1 MKLEGHSCL
10 KRKILKVKSK
20 NKKQKTKKYEIK
32 HKKQKMRYSTMLIP
46 TTKETPAEAEV
57 VSHQLLLRGGFIRK
71 LTSGLYTYL
80 PLGLAA
86 MQKVAEIVRQ
96 EMNRAGA
103 QELLMPMV
111 QPADLWEESGRWQ
124 KYGPELLRFTDR
136 HNREYCLGPTH
147 EEVITDI
154 ARRELHSYRQLPM
167 NLYQVQT
174 KFRDEIRPRF
184 GLMRGREFVMKDA
197 YSFDATDE
205 DAGKSYQIM
214 HDAYTRI
221 FKRCGLDFRPVEA
234 DSGTIGGSFSHEFMV
249 LAKTGEDTLVICKSC
264 EYAANVEKAKVVLPA
279 PEMQDVALQECVKVA
294 TPGMKKVERVA
305 EFLGVAP
312 ADVIKTMIYLADD
325 EPVAVLV
332 RGDRE
337 VQSVKLKNLLGA
349 TDVELAPDDE
359 VWKRT
364 KLPVGYIGPVDIP
377 ITLVADQEV
386 MQMVN
391 GVAGACEKG
400 HHLTGVN
407 PGRDFTPAMTGD
419 LRQITTRDNC
429 PVCGGTLQLTEGIEV
444 GHIFKLGTNYS
455 EALEATFQ
463 DRDGNQQPLVMGCY
477 GIGVSRVVAAAIE
490 QNHDNNGII
499 FPLPLAPF
507 QVIVLNLGVNNEKTT
522 EAAEKLYQDLQA
534 AGIEVLFDDRDERPG
549 SKFKDADLL
558 GIPYR
563 VTVGK
568 TWEKEGL
575 VELRLRHNGAT
586 TTIPYDDA
594 AAEIATTV
602 KSALQAI
609 EETL

>member
-1 MKLEGHSCL
+1 
-10 KRKILKVKSK
+10 
-20 NKKQKTKKYEIK
+20 
-32 HKKQKMRYSTMLIP
+32 MRYSKMLIP

-57 VSHQLLLRGGFIRK
+57 VSHQLLLRAGCIRK

-136 HNREYCLGPTH
+136 HERAYCLGPTH

-154 ARRELHSYRQLPM
+154 ARRELHSYKQLPM

-184 GLMRGREFVMKDA
+184 GLMRGREFVMKDG

-205 DAGKSYQIM
+205 GASSSYQIM
-214 HDAYTRI
+214 HEAYTRI
-221 FKRCGLDFRPVEA
+221 FKRCGLEFRPVEA
-234 DSGTIGGSFSHEFMV
+234 DSGSIGGSFSHEFMV
-249 LAKTGEDTLVICKSC
+249 LAETGEDTLVICTSC
-264 EYAANVEKAKVVLPA
+264 DYAANVEKAKVVLSEA
-279 PEMQDVALQECVKVA
+279 ESSTQDLQPCTKVE
-294 TPGMKKVERVA
+294 TPGMKKVDRVA
-305 EFLGVAP
+305 EFLGVKAQ
-312 ADVIKTMIYLADD
+312 DVIKTMIYLADD

-337 VQSVKLKNLLGA
+337 VQSVKLKNMLDVA
-349 TDVELAPDDE
+349 DVELAEDDE

-377 ITLVADQEV
+377 IKLVADQEV

-391 GVAGACEKG
+391 AVAGACEKG

-407 PGRDFTPAMTGD
+407 PGRDFTPLVTGD
-419 LRQITTRDNC
+419 LRQITPEDSC
-429 PVCGGTLQLTEGIEV
+429 PACGGSLELTEGIEV
-444 GHIFKLGTNYS
+444 GHIFKLGTKYS
-455 EALEATFQ
+455 EALNATFQ
-463 DRDGNQQPLVMGCY
+463 DKDGNQQPLVMGCY

-490 QNHDNNGII
+490 QNNDKNGIV

-507 QVIVLNLGVNNEKTT
+507 QVLVLNLGVKNEQTT
-522 EAAEKLYQDLQA
+522 EAAEKLYKDLQA
-534 AGIEVLFDDRDERPG
+534 AGIEVLYDDRDERPG

-575 VELRLRHNGAT
+575 VELRLRHNGEISTIEYDKAAT
-586 TTIPYDDA
+586 EISTMIHAALKAIRDA
-594 AAEIATTV
+594 A
-602 KSALQAI
+602 
-609 EETL
+609 